1 MISALRK
8 RGISTAKI
16 AKQLDRH
23 KSTSDY
29 LKPCYDRIGALTKS
43 SDTYGAKSSF
53 ISIFGTIKLSV
64 EPYGNTYANP
74 LRKGVKGITQKTAEA
89 AWQQSVILPKDLQK
103 LSIEKSPAIGK
114 LIPSLAAEPSTVS

>member
-1 MISALRK
+1 MARNRPSRSRRNKRYSEIDFRLPEALLR
-8 RGISTAKI
+8 
-16 AKQLDRH
+16 LDW
-23 KSTSDY
+23 SPDQIVGY
-29 LKPCYDRIGALTKS
+29 LKAT
-43 SDTYGAKSSF
+43 SSF

-64 EPYGNTYANP
+64 EPFGNTYANP
-74 LRKGVKGITQKTAEA
+74 LRKGVKGIIQKTAEV